1 MLTIICGEDSIASR
15 NYFTAQQKVFSE
27 KNFEIVNVDY
37 NQVLELDES
46 EASSASLFTQKRV
59 YFTNSLNKKVLKKLN
74 LKTERKIKE
83 IIISKKIQVFDWEE
97 EITSRDLKSIK
108 GIIIKEFKPSQ
119 NIFKLLDSCY
129 PGNLKTFI
137 NTLHTVSGSAEDIF
151 IFIMLARHM
160 RNILITKM
168 GDKVPKLMS
177 WQISKL
183 SNQAKYWKLQNLINF
198 YQGLHRID
206 VNSKTNGTPFSVK
219 KSLDI
224 LACYYLS

>member
-1 MLTIICGEDSIASR
+1 MLTIICGEDSITSR
-15 NYFTAQQKVFSE
+15 NYFVDQQRLLKE
-27 KNFEIVNVDY
+27 KDFEIVNIDY
-37 NQVLELDES
+37 HQVLELDES
-46 EASSASLFTQKRV
+46 GDSESSLFASKRA
-59 YFTNSLNKKVLKKLN
+59 YFTNSLNKKVFKKIS
-74 LKTERKIKE
+74 ERNEKKIKAL
-83 IIISKKIQVFDWEE
+83 IASKEIQVFDWEE
-97 EITSRDLKSIK
+97 ETSARDLKLIK
-108 GIIIKEFKPSQ
+108 GIVVKEFKPSQ

-137 NTLHTVSGSAEDIF
+137 TTLQTLSETTEDIF
-151 IFIMLARHM
+151 IFIMLVRHM

-168 GDKVPKLMS
+168 GEKVPKLMS

-183 SNQAKYWKLQNLINF
+183 SNQAKYWKLENLINF

-224 LACYYLS
+224 LACYYLK

>member
-15 NYFTAQQKVFSE
+15 NYFTDQQKLLKE
-27 KNFEIVNVDY
+27 KDFEIVNVDY
-37 NQVLELDES
+37 HQVLELDETGDS
-46 EASSASLFTQKRV
+46 ETSLFASKRA
-59 YFTNSLNKKVLKKLN
+59 YFTQGLNKKVFKKMSDRN
-74 LKTERKIKE
+74 EKKIKA
-83 IIISKKIQVFDWEE
+83 IINSKDVQVYDWEE
-97 EITSRDLKSIK
+97 ETSARDLKSIK
-108 GIIIKEFKPSQ
+108 GIIIKEFKPDK

-137 NTLHTVSGSAEDIF
+137 DTLNTLSESTEDIF

-160 RNILITKM
+160 RNILITKT
-168 GDKVPKLMS
+168 GEKIPKLMS
-177 WQISKL
+177 WQIGKL
-183 SNQAKYWKLQNLINF
+183 ANQAKYWELQNLINF

-224 LACYYLS
+224 LACYYL